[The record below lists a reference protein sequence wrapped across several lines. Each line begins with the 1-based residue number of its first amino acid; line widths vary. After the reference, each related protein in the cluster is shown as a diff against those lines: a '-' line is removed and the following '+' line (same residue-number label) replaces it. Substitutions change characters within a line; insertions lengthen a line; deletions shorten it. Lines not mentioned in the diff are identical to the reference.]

1 MNSLYILLI
10 IAVFIIGSIR
20 YLLWDIGYYYKGEE
34 GYELENEQEENKSHQ
49 NKEARSVKSENIN
62 RM

>member
-20 YLLWDIGYYYKGEE
+20 YLLWDIDYYYKGEE

>member
-1 MNSLYILLI
+1 MSLATTIAAGVTAFALL
-10 IAVFIIGSIR
+10 R
-20 YLLWDIGYYYKGEE
+20 MYLHKIGYFYKGEE
-34 GYELENEQEENKSHQ
+34 GYELECEQEENKSHQ

>member
-1 MNSLYILLI
+1 MSLTATIAACALTFTLLRI
-10 IAVFIIGSIR
+10 
-20 YLLWDIGYYYKGEE
+20 YLRKIKYFYKGEE
-34 GYELENEQEENKSHQ
+34 GYELECEQEENKSHQ

>member
-10 IAVFIIGSIR
+10 VAAIIMASIR
-20 YLLWDIGYYYKGEE
+20 YLLWRVDYYYKGEE